1 MTACT
6 VIGLGEAGATYAAAL
21 VAAGHSV
28 RGFDPVAPSTPA
40 GVSRIA
46 TAAQACVGA
55 EVVLVLTGAA
65 AAPNVAQ
72 ECLPVMPA
80 GSCYADFTSSSP
92 DVMRELGRLPSN
104 AAFVDV
110 AILGPVPTQG
120 VRTPLMV
127 SGPGSK
133 AIADLLAPL
142 GADVEIAAGEPGAA
156 MAHKLLRSVLM
167 KGLASV
173 VVEAVTAGRAAGLED
188 WIRGQIARQLAGDGQ
203 AVIDRFL
210 TGTAK
215 HAVRRSKE
223 MHDTATY
230 LSSDLAVPAE
240 MTTAAA
246 TALERIAAEAART
259 SPALR

>member
-6 VIGLGEAGATYAAAL
+6 VIGLGEAGATYASAL

-28 RGFDPVAPSTPA
+28 TGFDPVAPSTPQ
-40 GVSRIA
+40 GVVRAA
-46 TAAQACVGA
+46 TAAEACLGA
-55 EVVLVLTGAA
+55 DIVLVLTGAA
-65 AAPNVAQ
+65 AARSVAQ
-72 ECLPVMPA
+72 ECLPVLPA

-92 DVMRELGRLPSN
+92 DAMRELGQLPGR
-104 AAFVDV
+104 ALFADV

-120 VRTPLMV
+120 ARTPLMV
-127 SGPGSK
+127 SGPGSA
-133 AIADLLAPL
+133 AIAALLAPL
-142 GADVEIAAGEPGAA
+142 GADVEIADGEPGAA

-188 WIRGQIARQLAGDGQ
+188 WIRAQIARQLAGDGQ

-215 HAVRRSKE
+215 HALRRSRE
-223 MHDTATY
+223 MQDTASY
-230 LSSDLAVPAE
+230 LSDLGVPAE

-246 TALERIAAEAART
+246 AALTRMAAETAPAA
-259 SPALR
+259 ALR

>member
-28 RGFDPVAPSTPA
+28 TGFDPVAPATPA
-40 GVSRIA
+40 GVTRA
-46 TAAQACVGA
+46 VTAAAACAGA
-55 EVVLVLTGAA
+55 DIVLVLTGAGA
-65 AAPNVAQ
+65 ARSVAQ
-72 ECLPVMPA
+72 ECLPVLPA

-92 DVMRELGRLPSN
+92 QVMQELGQLPS
-104 AAFVDV
+104 AARFADV

-120 VRTPLMV
+120 ARTPLMV
-127 SGPGSK
+127 SGPGSR
-133 AIADLLAPL
+133 AVAELLSPL
-142 GADVEIAAGEPGAA
+142 GADVEIADGEPGAA

-167 KGLASV
+167 KGMASV

-188 WIRGQIARQLAGDGQ
+188 WIRAQIARQLAGDGH

-215 HAVRRSKE
+215 HALRRSKE
-223 MHDTATY
+223 MQDTAGY
-230 LSSDLAVPAE
+230 LSELGVPAE
-240 MTTAAA
+240 MTAASA
-246 TALERIAAEAART
+246 TALTRMAQETVPAA
-259 SPALR
+259 PALR

>member
-6 VIGLGEAGATYAAAL
+6 VIGLGEAGATYASAL

-28 RGFDPVAPSTPA
+28 TGFDPVAPSTPH
-40 GVSRIA
+40 GVVRAA
-46 TAAQACVGA
+46 TAAEACLGA
-55 EVVLVLTGAA
+55 EIVLVLTGAA
-65 AAPNVAQ
+65 AARNVAQ
-72 ECLPVMPA
+72 ECLPVLPA

-92 DVMRELGRLPSN
+92 HVMRELGQLPSE
-104 AAFVDV
+104 ADFADV

-120 VRTPLMV
+120 AKTPLMV
-127 SGPGSK
+127 SGPGSR

-142 GADVEIAAGEPGAA
+142 GADVEIADGEPGAA

-188 WIRGQIARQLAGDGQ
+188 WIRAQIARQLAGDGQ

-210 TGTAK
+210 TGTAR
-215 HAVRRSKE
+215 HALRRSKE
-223 MHDTATY
+223 MQDTAGY
-230 LSSDLAVPAE
+230 LSELGVPAE
-240 MTTAAA
+240 MTAASA
-246 TALERIAAEAART
+246 SALTRIAEESVQTA
-259 SPALR
+259 SALR